1 VNKTA
6 RKLIAALVVVLAA
19 ETAGAQAGS
28 AGPAPGSADSKA
40 VVRDTQEVN
49 AEYNRQAG
57 AKDRKANRSK
67 RATAA
72 TAQDLVA
79 GSAVRDKAGTP
90 IGTIESVDVTGVV
103 VVSAAGKVKVPAE
116 AFGKDR
122 HGLLIQIGKAEFDAA
137 VAQANASPNG

>member
-1 VNKTA
+1 MNKTA
-6 RKLIAALVVVLAA
+6 RTLIAALVVALAA

-49 AEYNRQAG
+49 SEYNRQVG
-57 AKDRKANRSK
+57 AKDRKGNRSK
-67 RATAA
+67 RAVAA
-72 TAQDLVA
+72 TAEDLVA
-79 GSAVRDKAGTP
+79 GSPVRDKAGTP

-122 HGLLIQIGKAEFDAA
+122 GGLLIQIGKAEFDAA
-137 VAQANASPNG
+137 VAQANVTPNG